1 MGPDRAP
8 GAGPGAGR
16 APGAGAGARRAC
28 EAGDKVAT
36 KSESWTAAEEVARES
51 LHGQK
56 LREQDGDEGG
66 APPPPNGTAQEA
78 GGLRACVG
86 NWEAPPQVKGPPFSQ
101 GEFLIIV
108 LYQSWRKGTRPSHHA
123 PQPRLSPKGRGGESE
138 GRQEEGVAGS
148 TGSSYLQGGS
158 REVVE
163 AGSEEER
170 KDHVRT
176 VRTRRGLSRV

>member
-1 MGPDRAP
+1 M
-8 GAGPGAGR
+8 
-16 APGAGAGARRAC
+16 
-28 EAGDKVAT
+28 AT

-56 LREQDGDEGG
+56 LREQDGDEAG
-66 APPPPNGTAQEA
+66 APPPLNGTAQEA

-86 NWEAPPQVKGPPFSQ
+86 NWEAPPQVKGPPLSQ

-108 LYQSWRKGTRPSHHA
+108 LYQSWRKDKAFPSRPTTPTQ
-123 PQPRLSPKGRGGESE
+123 PQGEGRGGESE

-176 VRTRRGLSRV
+176 VRTRRGLSRL